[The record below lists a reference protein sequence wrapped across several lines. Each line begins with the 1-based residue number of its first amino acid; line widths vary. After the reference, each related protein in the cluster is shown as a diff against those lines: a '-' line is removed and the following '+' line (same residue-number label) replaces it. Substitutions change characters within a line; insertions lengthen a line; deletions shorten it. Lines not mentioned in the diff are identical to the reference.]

1 MDIWT
6 DANRNRCRDVDRRIK
21 DRLID
26 KWRWADKQTNRDW
39 PLSKISPTK
48 LSLKQKSFSRK
59 IEHRFGI

>member
-26 KWRWADKQTNRDW
+26 KWRWADKQTNRQTDRQ
-39 PLSKISPTK
+39 TV
-48 LSLKQKSFSRK
+48 
-59 IEHRFGI
+59 